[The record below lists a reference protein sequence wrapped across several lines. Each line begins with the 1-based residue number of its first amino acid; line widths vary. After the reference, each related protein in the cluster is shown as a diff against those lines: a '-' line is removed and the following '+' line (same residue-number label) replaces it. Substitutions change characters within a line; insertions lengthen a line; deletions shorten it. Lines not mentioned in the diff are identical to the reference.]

1 MLSWTYIHIYFGLLL
16 LNKNQFAILL
26 IIISIIFGTLMGT
39 FIKLAQEE
47 LNLFT
52 TGFLRFFFGFLII
65 IPYILKTKFTVFY
78 TSNLKIHILRSALN
92 LPAMLLG
99 FASLAILPLE
109 KMTAI
114 HFVVPLLVTILAVIF
129 LKEKIYLYRSL
140 ALIIGFLGVLIIL
153 RPGIVDISIGIY
165 MALASSLIWS
175 VVIVLT
181 KKVSKDDSAITIL
194 SHQYLYMSL
203 FSLPLVIYF
212 WDQPN
217 LKTIIFILCAA
228 MSGTILHIAL
238 NHAYR
243 LVDVSMTQPYSFL
256 GLVLSSVIGY
266 FVFSDKPDLYTWLGA
281 SVIFCGVILISYRE
295 LQLNKEITRKRLDI
309 NS

>member
-1 MLSWTYIHIYFGLLL
+1 ML
-16 LNKNQFAILL
+16 NNNQFAILL

-47 LNLFT
+47 LNVFT

-65 IPYILKTKFTVFY
+65 TPYILKTKFAVFS
-78 TSNLKIHILRSALN
+78 TKNLKIHILRSALN

-99 FASLAILPLE
+99 FAALAMLPLE

-114 HFVVPLLVTILAVIF
+114 HFIVPIIVTILAVIF
-129 LKEKIYLYRSL
+129 LKEKIYLYRSI
-140 ALIIGFLGVLIIL
+140 ALVMGFLGMLIIL
-153 RPGIVDISIGIY
+153 RPGIIDISIGIY
-165 MALASSLIWS
+165 MALISSLIWS
-175 VVIVLT
+175 VVIILT

-194 SHQYLYMSL
+194 SHQYVYMSL
-203 FSLPLVIYF
+203 FSFPLVIYF
-212 WDQPN
+212 WDQPS

-238 NHAYR
+238 NHAYK
-243 LVDVSMTQPYSFL
+243 LVDVTMTQPYSFL
-256 GLVLSSVIGY
+256 GLVVSSIIGY
-266 FVFSDKPDLYTWLGA
+266 FVFSDKPDFYTWLGA
-281 SVIFCGVILISYRE
+281 SVIFCGVLLISYRE
-295 LQLNKEITRKRLDI
+295 LQLNKEITRKRLNI

>member
-1 MLSWTYIHIYFGLLL
+1 ML
-16 LNKNQFAILL
+16 NNNQFAIFL

-47 LNLFT
+47 LNVIT

-65 IPYILKTKFTVFY
+65 TPYILKTKFEVFS
-78 TSNLKIHILRSALN
+78 TKNLKIHILRSALN

-99 FASLAILPLE
+99 FAALAMLPLE

-114 HFVVPLLVTILAVIF
+114 HFIVPIIVTILAVIF
-129 LKEKIYLYRSL
+129 LKEKIYLYRSI
-140 ALIIGFLGVLIIL
+140 ALVMGFLGMLIIL
-153 RPGIVDISIGIY
+153 RPGIIDISIGIY
-165 MALASSLIWS
+165 MALISSLIWS
-175 VVIVLT
+175 VVIILT

-194 SHQYLYMSL
+194 SHQYVYMSL
-203 FSLPLVIYF
+203 FSFPLVIYF
-212 WDQPN
+212 WDQPS

-238 NHAYR
+238 NHAYK
-243 LVDVSMTQPYSFL
+243 LVDVTMTQPYSFL
-256 GLVLSSVIGY
+256 GLVVSSIIGY
-266 FVFSDKPDLYTWLGA
+266 FVFSDKPDFYTWLGA
-281 SVIFCGVILISYRE
+281 SVIFCGVLLISYRE
-295 LQLNKEITRKRLDI
+295 LQLNKEITRKRLNI

>member
-1 MLSWTYIHIYFGLLL
+1 ML
-16 LNKNQFAILL
+16 NNNQFAIFL

-47 LNLFT
+47 LNVFT

-65 IPYILKTKFTVFY
+65 TPYILKTKFAVFS
-78 TSNLKIHILRSALN
+78 TKNLKIHILRSALN

-99 FASLAILPLE
+99 FAALAMLPLE

-114 HFVVPLLVTILAVIF
+114 HFIVPIIVTILAVIF
-129 LKEKIYLYRSL
+129 LKEKIYLYRSI
-140 ALIIGFLGVLIIL
+140 ALVMGFLGMLIIL
-153 RPGIVDISIGIY
+153 RPGIIDISIGIY
-165 MALASSLIWS
+165 MALISSLIWS
-175 VVIVLT
+175 VVIILT

-194 SHQYLYMSL
+194 SHQYVYMSL
-203 FSLPLVIYF
+203 FSFPLVIYF
-212 WDQPN
+212 WDQPS

-238 NHAYR
+238 NHAYK
-243 LVDVSMTQPYSFL
+243 LVDVTMTQPYSFL
-256 GLVLSSVIGY
+256 GLVVSSIIGY
-266 FVFSDKPDLYTWLGA
+266 FVFSDKPDFYTWLGA
-281 SVIFCGVILISYRE
+281 SVIFCGVLLISYRE
-295 LQLNKEITRKRLDI
+295 LQLNKEITRKRLNI

>member
-1 MLSWTYIHIYFGLLL
+1 ML
-16 LNKNQFAILL
+16 NNNQFAIFL

-47 LNLFT
+47 LNVFT

-65 IPYILKTKFTVFY
+65 TPYILKTKFEVFS
-78 TSNLKIHILRSALN
+78 TKNLKIHILRSALN

-99 FASLAILPLE
+99 FAALAMLPLE

-114 HFVVPLLVTILAVIF
+114 HFIVPIIVTILAVIF
-129 LKEKIYLYRSL
+129 LKEKIYLYRSI
-140 ALIIGFLGVLIIL
+140 ALVMGFLGMLIIL
-153 RPGIVDISIGIY
+153 RPGIIDISIGIY
-165 MALASSLIWS
+165 MALISSLIWS
-175 VVIVLT
+175 VVIILT

-194 SHQYLYMSL
+194 SHQYVYMSL
-203 FSLPLVIYF
+203 FSFPLVIYF

-238 NHAYR
+238 NHAYK
-243 LVDVSMTQPYSFL
+243 LVDVTMTQPYSFL
-256 GLVLSSVIGY
+256 GLIVSSIIGY
-266 FVFSDKPDLYTWLGA
+266 FVFSDKPDFYTWLGA
-281 SVIFCGVILISYRE
+281 SVIFCGVLLISYRE
-295 LQLNKEITRKRLDI
+295 LQLNKENTRKRLNI

>member
-1 MLSWTYIHIYFGLLL
+1 ML
-16 LNKNQFAILL
+16 NNNQFAILL

-47 LNLFT
+47 LNVFT

-65 IPYILKTKFTVFY
+65 TPYILKTKFEVFS
-78 TSNLKIHILRSALN
+78 TKNLKIHILRSALN

-99 FASLAILPLE
+99 FAALAMLPLE

-114 HFVVPLLVTILAVIF
+114 HFIVPIIVTILAVIF
-129 LKEKIYLYRSL
+129 LKEKIYLYRSI
-140 ALIIGFLGVLIIL
+140 ALVMGFLGMLIIL
-153 RPGIVDISIGIY
+153 RPGIIDISIGIY
-165 MALASSLIWS
+165 MALISSLIWS
-175 VVIVLT
+175 VVIILT

-194 SHQYLYMSL
+194 SHQYVYMSL
-203 FSLPLVIYF
+203 FSFPLVIYF
-212 WDQPN
+212 WDQPS

-238 NHAYR
+238 NHAYK
-243 LVDVSMTQPYSFL
+243 LVDVTMTQPYSFL
-256 GLVLSSVIGY
+256 GLVVSSIIGY
-266 FVFSDKPDLYTWLGA
+266 FVFSDKPDFYTWLGA
-281 SVIFCGVILISYRE
+281 SVIFCGVLLISYRE
-295 LQLNKEITRKRLDI
+295 LQLNKEITRKRLNI

>member
-1 MLSWTYIHIYFGLLL
+1 
-16 LNKNQFAILL
+16 
-26 IIISIIFGTLMGT
+26 MGT

-47 LNLFT
+47 LNVFT

-65 IPYILKTKFTVFY
+65 TPYILKTKFKVFN
-78 TSNLKIHILRSALN
+78 TTNLKVHILRSALN

-99 FASLAILPLE
+99 FAALAMLPLE

-114 HFVVPLLVTILAVIF
+114 HFIVPIIVTILAVIF

-140 ALIIGFLGVLIIL
+140 ALVMGFLGMLIIL
-153 RPGIVDISIGIY
+153 RPGIIDISIGIY
-165 MALASSLIWS
+165 MALISSLIWS
-175 VVIVLT
+175 VVIILT

-194 SHQYLYMSL
+194 SHQYVYMSL
-203 FSLPLVIYF
+203 FSFPLVIYF
-212 WDQPN
+212 WDQPS

-238 NHAYR
+238 NHAYK
-243 LVDVSMTQPYSFL
+243 LVDVTMTQPYSFL
-256 GLVLSSVIGY
+256 GLVVSSIIGY
-266 FVFSDKPDLYTWLGA
+266 FVFSDKPDFYTWLGA
-281 SVIFCGVILISYRE
+281 SVIFCGVLLISYRE
-295 LQLNKEITRKRLDI
+295 LQLNKEITRKRLNI

>member
-1 MLSWTYIHIYFGLLL
+1 ML
-16 LNKNQFAILL
+16 NNNQFAIFL

-47 LNLFT
+47 LNVFT

-65 IPYILKTKFTVFY
+65 IPYILKTKFEVFS
-78 TSNLKIHILRSALN
+78 TKNLKIHILRSALN

-99 FASLAILPLE
+99 FAALAMLPLE

-114 HFVVPLLVTILAVIF
+114 HFIVPIIVTILAVIF
-129 LKEKIYLYRSL
+129 LKEKIYLYRSI
-140 ALIIGFLGVLIIL
+140 ALVIGFLGMLIIL
-153 RPGIVDISIGIY
+153 RPGIIDISIGIY
-165 MALASSLIWS
+165 MALISSLIWS
-175 VVIVLT
+175 VVIILT

-194 SHQYLYMSL
+194 SHQYVYMSL
-203 FSLPLVIYF
+203 FSFPLVIYF
-212 WDQPN
+212 WDQPS

-238 NHAYR
+238 NHAYK
-243 LVDVSMTQPYSFL
+243 LVDVTMTQPYSFL
-256 GLVLSSVIGY
+256 GLVVSSIIGY
-266 FVFSDKPDLYTWLGA
+266 FVFSDKPDFYTWLGA
-281 SVIFCGVILISYRE
+281 SVIFCGVLLISYRE
-295 LQLNKEITRKRLDI
+295 LQLNKEITRKRLNI

>member
-1 MLSWTYIHIYFGLLL
+1 
-16 LNKNQFAILL
+16 
-26 IIISIIFGTLMGT
+26 MGT

-47 LNLFT
+47 LNVFT

-99 FASLAILPLE
+99 FAALAILPLE

-114 HFVVPLLVTILAVIF
+114 HFVVPLMVTILAVIF

-165 MALASSLIWS
+165 MALTSSLIWS
-175 VVIVLT
+175 VVIILT

-194 SHQYLYMSL
+194 SHQYIYMSL

-238 NHAYR
+238 NHAYK

-256 GLVLSSVIGY
+256 GLVVSSVIGY

>member
-1 MLSWTYIHIYFGLLL
+1 ML
-16 LNKNQFAILL
+16 NNNQFAIFL

-47 LNLFT
+47 LNVFT

-65 IPYILKTKFTVFY
+65 TPYILKTKFEVFS
-78 TSNLKIHILRSALN
+78 TKNLKIHILRSALN

-99 FASLAILPLE
+99 FAALAMLPLE

-114 HFVVPLLVTILAVIF
+114 HFIVPIIVTILAVIF
-129 LKEKIYLYRSL
+129 LKEKIYLYRSI
-140 ALIIGFLGVLIIL
+140 AFVMGFLGMLIIL
-153 RPGIVDISIGIY
+153 RPGIIDISIGIY
-165 MALASSLIWS
+165 MALISSLIWS
-175 VVIVLT
+175 VVIILT

-194 SHQYLYMSL
+194 SHQYVYMSL
-203 FSLPLVIYF
+203 FSFPLVIYF
-212 WDQPN
+212 WDQPS

-238 NHAYR
+238 NHAYK
-243 LVDVSMTQPYSFL
+243 LVDVTMTQPYSFL
-256 GLVLSSVIGY
+256 GLVVSSIIGY
-266 FVFSDKPDLYTWLGA
+266 FVFSDKPDFYTWLGA
-281 SVIFCGVILISYRE
+281 SVIFCGVLLISYRE
-295 LQLNKEITRKRLDI
+295 LQLNKEITRKRLNI

>member
-1 MLSWTYIHIYFGLLL
+1 ML
-16 LNKNQFAILL
+16 NNNQFAIFL

-47 LNLFT
+47 LNVFT

-65 IPYILKTKFTVFY
+65 IPYILKTKFEVFS
-78 TSNLKIHILRSALN
+78 TKNLKIHILRSALN

-99 FASLAILPLE
+99 FAALAMLPLE

-114 HFVVPLLVTILAVIF
+114 HFIVPIIVTILAVIF
-129 LKEKIYLYRSL
+129 LKEKIYLYRSI
-140 ALIIGFLGVLIIL
+140 ALVMGFLGMLIIL
-153 RPGIVDISIGIY
+153 RPGIIDISIGIY
-165 MALASSLIWS
+165 MALISSLIWS
-175 VVIVLT
+175 VVIILT

-194 SHQYLYMSL
+194 SHQYVYMSL
-203 FSLPLVIYF
+203 FSFPLVIYF
-212 WDQPN
+212 WDQPS

-238 NHAYR
+238 NHAYK
-243 LVDVSMTQPYSFL
+243 LVDVTMTQPYSFL
-256 GLVLSSVIGY
+256 GLVVSSIIGY
-266 FVFSDKPDLYTWLGA
+266 FVFSDKPDFYTWLGA
-281 SVIFCGVILISYRE
+281 SVIFCGVLLISYRE
-295 LQLNKEITRKRLDI
+295 FQLNKELTRKRLNI

>member
-1 MLSWTYIHIYFGLLL
+1 MS
-16 LNKNQFAILL
+16 NNNQFAIFL

-47 LNLFT
+47 LNVFT

-65 IPYILKTKFTVFY
+65 TPYILKTKFEVFS
-78 TSNLKIHILRSALN
+78 TKNLKIHILRSALN

-99 FASLAILPLE
+99 FAALAMLPLE

-114 HFVVPLLVTILAVIF
+114 HFIVPIIVTILAVIF
-129 LKEKIYLYRSL
+129 LKEKIYLYRSI
-140 ALIIGFLGVLIIL
+140 ALVMGFLGMLIIL
-153 RPGIVDISIGIY
+153 RPGIIDISIGIY
-165 MALASSLIWS
+165 MALISSLIWS
-175 VVIVLT
+175 VVIILT

-194 SHQYLYMSL
+194 SHQYVYMSL
-203 FSLPLVIYF
+203 FSFPLVIYF
-212 WDQPN
+212 WDQPS

-238 NHAYR
+238 NHAYK
-243 LVDVSMTQPYSFL
+243 LVDVTMTQPYSFL
-256 GLVLSSVIGY
+256 GLVVSSIIGY
-266 FVFSDKPDLYTWLGA
+266 FVFSDKPDFYTWLGA
-281 SVIFCGVILISYRE
+281 SVIFCGVLLISYRE
-295 LQLNKEITRKRLDI
+295 LQLNKEITRKRLNI

>member
-1 MLSWTYIHIYFGLLL
+1 ML
-16 LNKNQFAILL
+16 NNNQFAIFL

-47 LNLFT
+47 LNVFT

-65 IPYILKTKFTVFY
+65 TPYILKTKFEVFS
-78 TSNLKIHILRSALN
+78 TKNLRIHILRSALN

-99 FASLAILPLE
+99 FAALAMLPLE

-114 HFVVPLLVTILAVIF
+114 HFIVPIIVTILAVIF
-129 LKEKIYLYRSL
+129 LKEKIYLYRSI
-140 ALIIGFLGVLIIL
+140 ALVMGFLGMLIIL
-153 RPGIVDISIGIY
+153 RPGIIDISIGIY
-165 MALASSLIWS
+165 MALISSLIWS
-175 VVIVLT
+175 VVIILT

-194 SHQYLYMSL
+194 SHQYVYMSL
-203 FSLPLVIYF
+203 FSFPLVIYF
-212 WDQPN
+212 WDQPS

-238 NHAYR
+238 NHAYK
-243 LVDVSMTQPYSFL
+243 LVDVTMTQPYSFL
-256 GLVLSSVIGY
+256 GLVVSSIIGY
-266 FVFSDKPDLYTWLGA
+266 FVFSDKPDFYTWLGA
-281 SVIFCGVILISYRE
+281 SVIFCGVLLISYRE
-295 LQLNKEITRKRLDI
+295 LQLNKEITRKRLNI

>member
-1 MLSWTYIHIYFGLLL
+1 ML
-16 LNKNQFAILL
+16 NNNQFAIFL

-47 LNLFT
+47 LNVFT

-65 IPYILKTKFTVFY
+65 TPYILKTKFEVFS
-78 TSNLKIHILRSALN
+78 TKNLKIHILRSALN

-99 FASLAILPLE
+99 FAALAMLPLE

-114 HFVVPLLVTILAVIF
+114 HFIVPIIVTILAVIF
-129 LKEKIYLYRSL
+129 LKEKIYLYRSI
-140 ALIIGFLGVLIIL
+140 ALVMGFLGMLIIL
-153 RPGIVDISIGIY
+153 RPGIIDISIGIY
-165 MALASSLIWS
+165 MALISSLIWS
-175 VVIVLT
+175 VVIILT

-194 SHQYLYMSL
+194 SHQYVYMSL
-203 FSLPLVIYF
+203 FSFPLVIYY
-212 WDQPN
+212 WDQPS

-238 NHAYR
+238 NHAYK
-243 LVDVSMTQPYSFL
+243 LVDVTMTQPYSFL
-256 GLVLSSVIGY
+256 GLVVSSIIGY
-266 FVFSDKPDLYTWLGA
+266 FVFSDKPDFYTWLGA
-281 SVIFCGVILISYRE
+281 SVIFCGVLLISYRE
-295 LQLNKEITRKRLDI
+295 LQLNKEITRKRLNI

>member
-1 MLSWTYIHIYFGLLL
+1 ML
-16 LNKNQFAILL
+16 NNNQFAIFL

-47 LNLFT
+47 LNVFT

-65 IPYILKTKFTVFY
+65 IPYILKTKFEVFS
-78 TSNLKIHILRSALN
+78 TKNLKIHILRSVLN

-99 FASLAILPLE
+99 FAALAMLPLE

-114 HFVVPLLVTILAVIF
+114 HFIVPIIVTILAVIF
-129 LKEKIYLYRSL
+129 LKEKIYLYRSI
-140 ALIIGFLGVLIIL
+140 ALVMGFLGMLIIL
-153 RPGIVDISIGIY
+153 RPGIIDISIGIY
-165 MALASSLIWS
+165 MALISSLIWS
-175 VVIVLT
+175 VVIILT

-194 SHQYLYMSL
+194 SHQYVYMSL
-203 FSLPLVIYF
+203 FSFPLVIYF
-212 WDQPN
+212 WNQPS

-238 NHAYR
+238 NHAYK
-243 LVDVSMTQPYSFL
+243 LVDVTMTQPYSFL
-256 GLVLSSVIGY
+256 GLVVSSIIGY
-266 FVFSDKPDLYTWLGA
+266 FVFSDKPDFYTWLGA
-281 SVIFCGVILISYRE
+281 SVIFCGVLLISYRE
-295 LQLNKEITRKRLDI
+295 LQLNKEITRKRLNI

>member
-1 MLSWTYIHIYFGLLL
+1 ML
-16 LNKNQFAILL
+16 NNNQFAIFL

-47 LNLFT
+47 LNVFT

-65 IPYILKTKFTVFY
+65 TPYILKTKFEVFS
-78 TSNLKIHILRSALN
+78 TKNLKIHILRSALN

-99 FASLAILPLE
+99 FAALAMLPLE

-114 HFVVPLLVTILAVIF
+114 HFIVPIIVTILAVIF
-129 LKEKIYLYRSL
+129 LKEKIYLYRSI
-140 ALIIGFLGVLIIL
+140 ALVMGFLGMLIIL
-153 RPGIVDISIGIY
+153 RPGIIDISIGIY
-165 MALASSLIWS
+165 MALISSLIWS
-175 VVIVLT
+175 VVIILT

-194 SHQYLYMSL
+194 SHQYVYMSL
-203 FSLPLVIYF
+203 FSFPLVIYF
-212 WDQPN
+212 WDQPS

-238 NHAYR
+238 NHAYK
-243 LVDVSMTQPYSFL
+243 LVDVTMTQPYSFL
-256 GLVLSSVIGY
+256 GLVVSSIIGY
-266 FVFSDKPDLYTWLGA
+266 FVFSVKPDFYTWLGA
-281 SVIFCGVILISYRE
+281 SVIFCGVLLISYRE
-295 LQLNKEITRKRLDI
+295 LQLNKEITRKRLNI

>member
-1 MLSWTYIHIYFGLLL
+1 ML
-16 LNKNQFAILL
+16 NNNQFAIFL

-47 LNLFT
+47 LNVFT

-65 IPYILKTKFTVFY
+65 IPYILKTKFEVFS
-78 TSNLKIHILRSALN
+78 TKNLKIHILRSALN

-99 FASLAILPLE
+99 FAALAMLPLE

-114 HFVVPLLVTILAVIF
+114 HFIVPIIVTILAVIF
-129 LKEKIYLYRSL
+129 LKEKIYLYRSI
-140 ALIIGFLGVLIIL
+140 ALVMGFLGMLIIL
-153 RPGIVDISIGIY
+153 RPGIIEISIGIY
-165 MALASSLIWS
+165 MALISSLIWS
-175 VVIVLT
+175 VVIILT

-194 SHQYLYMSL
+194 SHQYVYMSL
-203 FSLPLVIYF
+203 FSFPLVIYF
-212 WDQPN
+212 WDQPS

-238 NHAYR
+238 NHAYK
-243 LVDVSMTQPYSFL
+243 LVDVTMTQPYSFL
-256 GLVLSSVIGY
+256 GLVVSSIIGY
-266 FVFSDKPDLYTWLGA
+266 FVFSDKPDFYTWLGA
-281 SVIFCGVILISYRE
+281 SVIFCGVLLISYRE
-295 LQLNKEITRKRLDI
+295 LQLNKEITRKRLNI

>member
-1 MLSWTYIHIYFGLLL
+1 ML
-16 LNKNQFAILL
+16 NNNQFAILL

-47 LNLFT
+47 LNVFT

-65 IPYILKTKFTVFY
+65 TPYILKTKFEVFS
-78 TSNLKIHILRSALN
+78 TKNLKIHILRSALN

-99 FASLAILPLE
+99 FAALAMLPLE

-114 HFVVPLLVTILAVIF
+114 HFIVPIIVTILAVIF
-129 LKEKIYLYRSL
+129 LKEKIYLYRSI
-140 ALIIGFLGVLIIL
+140 ALVMGFLGMLIIL
-153 RPGIVDISIGIY
+153 RPGIIDISIGIY
-165 MALASSLIWS
+165 MALISSLIWS
-175 VVIVLT
+175 VVIILT

-194 SHQYLYMSL
+194 SHQYVYMSL
-203 FSLPLVIYF
+203 FSFPLVIYF
-212 WDQPN
+212 WDQPS

-238 NHAYR
+238 NHAYK
-243 LVDVSMTQPYSFL
+243 LVDVTMTQPYSFL
-256 GLVLSSVIGY
+256 GLVVSSIIGY
-266 FVFSDKPDLYTWLGA
+266 FVFSDKPDFYTWLGA
-281 SVIFCGVILISYRE
+281 SVIFCGVLLISYRE
-295 LQLNKEITRKRLDI
+295 LHLNKEITRKRLNI

>member
-1 MLSWTYIHIYFGLLL
+1 
-16 LNKNQFAILL
+16 
-26 IIISIIFGTLMGT
+26 MGT

-47 LNLFT
+47 LNVFT

-65 IPYILKTKFTVFY
+65 IPYILKTKFKVFN

-99 FASLAILPLE
+99 FAALAILPLE
-109 KMTAI
+109 KITAI
-114 HFVVPLLVTILAVIF
+114 HFVVPLMVTILAVIF

-165 MALASSLIWS
+165 MALTSSLIWS
-175 VVIVLT
+175 VVIILT

-217 LKTIIFILCAA
+217 FKTIIFILCAA

-238 NHAYR
+238 NHAYK

-256 GLVLSSVIGY
+256 GLVVSSLIGY